1 MGKKHVAAPTK
12 EELLKESEKIES
24 KLQKEV
30 QKTSPV
36 NSEGKVYIY
45 SSYNNTILTL
55 TDKQGRVLHWVTA
68 GSIGFKGTKKGTPFA
83 ASKAA
88 EAMSAAAERMKIK
101 KLEIIV
107 KGIGTGRE
115 AAVRSMAARDFDLT
129 AIIDATPVPHN
140 GCRPPKPRRV

>member
-1 MGKKHVAAPTK
+1 MGKKHVVAPTK
-12 EELLKESEKIES
+12 EELLKESDKIES

-30 QKTSPV
+30 QKTSPAI
-36 NSEGKVYIY
+36 SEGKVYIY

-88 EAMSAAAERMKIK
+88 EAMSAAAEKMKIK

-107 KGIGTGRE
+107 KGIGTGRD
-115 AAVRSMAARDFDLT
+115 AAIRSMAARDFDLT
-129 AIIDATPVPHN
+129 SIIDATPVPHN

>member
-1 MGKKHVAAPTK
+1 M
-12 EELLKESEKIES
+12 LKESDKIKS

-30 QKTSPV
+30 QKTFSV
-36 NSEGKVYIY
+36 NGEGRVYIY

-55 TDKQGRVLHWVTA
+55 TDRQGRVLHWVTA

-88 EAMSAAAERMKIK
+88 EAMSAAAEKMKIK
-101 KLEIIV
+101 KLEIII

-115 AAVRSMAARDFDLT
+115 AAVRSMAARDFDLISIT
-129 AIIDATPVPHN
+129 DVTPVPHN

>member
-1 MGKKHVAAPTK
+1 MGKKHVATTTK
-12 EELLKESEKIES
+12 EELLKESDKIKS

-30 QKTSPV
+30 QKTFSV
-36 NSEGKVYIY
+36 NGEGRVYIY

-55 TDKQGRVLHWVTA
+55 TDRQGRVLHWVTA

-88 EAMSAAAERMKIK
+88 EAMSAAAEKMKIK
-101 KLEIIV
+101 KLEIII

-115 AAVRSMAARDFDLT
+115 AAVRSMAARDFDLISIT
-129 AIIDATPVPHN
+129 DVTPVPHN